1 MRVEVGVRGTE
12 IGQIIGPKSK
22 ALQQKYTA
30 KVENPKIPRPNLIK
44 SAGSRPARTPR
55 REKEDEMSWKT
66 LVIAAVTLGCG
77 SSVMAQDKQS
87 ELFLGIWEIN
97 LTKTV
102 NYPQQSQMII
112 NVPAPGGGF
121 ISTRATIA
129 KENKSSSSEI
139 HPVAFDGKP
148 HATTGGDVREIT
160 YKLIDPYTI
169 ERTHNRNGRI
179 TVDTEQVSKDGKTL
193 TVTQP
198 GGVTRIYDKKFSVKA
213 D

>member
-1 MRVEVGVRGTE
+1 
-12 IGQIIGPKSK
+12 
-22 ALQQKYTA
+22 
-30 KVENPKIPRPNLIK
+30 
-44 SAGSRPARTPR
+44 
-55 REKEDEMSWKT
+55 MSWKT
-66 LVIAAVTLGCG
+66 FVIAVVTMGCC
-77 SSVMAQDKQS
+77 SSLMAQDKQS
-87 ELFLGIWEIN
+87 EPFLGIWEIN

-121 ISTRATIA
+121 ISTRASIA
-129 KENKSSSSEI
+129 KENKSSSTEI
-139 HPVAFDGKP
+139 HPVAFDGRP

-169 ERTHNRNGRI
+169 ERTQNRNGRI

>member
-1 MRVEVGVRGTE
+1 M
-12 IGQIIGPKSK
+12 K
-22 ALQQKYTA
+22 
-30 KVENPKIPRPNLIK
+30 
-44 SAGSRPARTPR
+44 
-55 REKEDEMSWKT
+55 MSWKT
-66 LVIAAVTLGCG
+66 FVTAVVMLGCTTL
-77 SSVMAQDKQS
+77 MAQDKQS
-87 ELFLGIWEIN
+87 EPFVGIWEIN

-121 ISTRATIA
+121 ISTRATIG
-129 KENKSSSSEI
+129 KENKSSSAEI

-148 HATTGGDVREIT
+148 HATTGGDAREIS

-193 TVTQP
+193 TVIQP
-198 GGVTRIYDKKFSVKA
+198 GGVMRIYDKKFNVTQA
-213 D
+213 GP